1 MEHKVPR
8 YVETGG
14 AVQVT
19 KYCPVAVPGIGNHG
33 ETRNGQGVMRDDP
46 RCLDMSCSNGTL
58 KFTSLEIPGDR
69 CQESCAMG
77 RENHIGLI
85 PGKVR

>member
-1 MEHKVPR
+1 M
-8 YVETGG
+8 
-14 AVQVT
+14 QVK
-19 KYCPVAVPGIGNHG
+19 KYCPIGVPGIGNHG
-33 ETRNGQGVMRDDP
+33 ETRNGQGVMRDAP
-46 RCLDMSCSNGTL
+46 RCLDMSCSNVTL

-77 RENHIGLI
+77 RENPIGLI